1 MKKSFL
7 VLLFFFGITLYYLFE
22 IYDLSDDV
30 NTTEIPEYVSRENI
44 RPTKDEPY
52 DISTDEYKLQFIV
65 KFSTKMMAEKETLGS
80 SDYQYNLAFKK
91 VSETGSEYLGQAFNI
106 LWPTDNSGEERPMSL
121 AFTTSFDDGAF
132 NDTNMLGLNSSHP
145 LYSIKHILKQF
156 SYYQG
161 DKSLLFSDAEYD
173 FHYQKN
179 GTNTVSRMLIGT
191 RPLTDSYTLI
201 SQDDKWQLIYDN
213 NKFPESLSNLNKKVF
228 DYEGNFLNI
237 IQEIKI
243 EPVSK
248 YYTLDW
254 SLERFSENIN
264 ANIKT
269 AALGG
274 ESESSQSVIN
284 SANFE
289 ERFQA
294 FSKSPDLL
302 EAKLIGVFLADKG
315 FNYVKSYLE
324 NPDTSDNQQSLL
336 IFALER
342 SQEQDGELVLS
353 NIIQDKTI
361 DEQNRLRA
369 MMSIAKMGESNTE
382 EALITLQSALDD
394 SSQVVADSALLNIGI
409 VGGQSDLLK
418 QEVADYL
425 EEKLPEQGQ
434 AYTTLLAIDNL
445 KDQQLDEAVKG
456 YLSSSEYDE
465 RLIAA
470 RVLSRNPE
478 MTPILQKQLLKD
490 DNPSVIQEITE
501 MRLSSTDYEP
511 LSYEYQRAMRDRI
524 RSDELSIV
532 AKEMLFSYLIAGSD
546 QLVSNDKE
554 LAEELLQNPELSE
567 SFRAELKGK
576 YQD

>member
-1 MKKSFL
+1 
-7 VLLFFFGITLYYLFE
+7 I
-22 IYDLSDDV
+22 
-30 NTTEIPEYVSRENI
+30 
-44 RPTKDEPY
+44 EPVY
-52 DISTDEYKLQFIV
+52 
-65 KFSTKMMAEKETLGS
+65 
-80 SDYQYNLAFKK
+80 
-91 VSETGSEYLGQAFNI
+91 
-106 LWPTDNSGEERPMSL
+106 
-121 AFTTSFDDGAF
+121 
-132 NDTNMLGLNSSHP
+132 
-145 LYSIKHILKQF
+145 
-156 SYYQG
+156 
-161 DKSLLFSDAEYD
+161 
-173 FHYQKN
+173 
-179 GTNTVSRMLIGT
+179 
-191 RPLTDSYTLI
+191 
-201 SQDDKWQLIYDN
+201 
-213 NKFPESLSNLNKKVF
+213 
-228 DYEGNFLNI
+228 
-237 IQEIKI
+237 I
-243 EPVSK
+243 EPVSNYHK
-248 YYTLDW
+248 LDW
-254 SLERFSENIN
+254 SLENFSENIN
-264 ANIKT
+264 AKIKI
-269 AALGG
+269 AALNVEAGP
-274 ESESSQSVIN
+274 SQSVIN
-284 SANFE
+284 NANFE
-289 ERFQA
+289 EHFQA
-294 FSKSPDLL
+294 FSKSPDLF

-409 VGGQSDLLK
+409 LGGQSDLLK

-511 LSYEYQRAMRDRI
+511 LSYEYQRAMRVRI